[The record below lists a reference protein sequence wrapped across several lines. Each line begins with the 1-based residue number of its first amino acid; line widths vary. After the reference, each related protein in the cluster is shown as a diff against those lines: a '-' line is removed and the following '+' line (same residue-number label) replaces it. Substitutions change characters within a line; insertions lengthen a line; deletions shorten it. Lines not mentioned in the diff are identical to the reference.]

1 RDATLE
7 GLRGVITGGMG
18 ISYGKAAI
26 QGLENTQWVKGTAE
40 NKIGDVQHS
49 YGYPIASDTDGIGK
63 TIDQS
68 GEFVVLST
76 DGVIG
81 TDGSIVYGI
90 DKYKGSCVRYS
101 EATSTDAAKV
111 IVVIPGENQEAK
123 TACDKKS
130 SS

>member
-1 RDATLE
+1 LE
-7 GLRGVITGGMG
+7 GLRGAITGGMG

-81 TDGSIVYGI
+81 TDGSIV
-90 DKYKGSCVRYS
+90 
-101 EATSTDAAKV
+101 
-111 IVVIPGENQEAK
+111 
-123 TACDKKS
+123 
-130 SS
+130 